1 MSKFLQKM
9 SVLDAAKKYND
20 GKAIEVKRNP
30 RSGHIIGL
38 INNPDENMSGAV
50 LIAGDNLQ
58 LENPVIFLCESE
70 EEDRKFSANPERVR
84 VGQKFLM
91 FCEDAGLEDTGET
104 LPM

>member
-1 MSKFLQKM
+1 MSKFLKKL
-9 SVLDAAKKYND
+9 SVADAAQKYND
-20 GKAIEVKRNP
+20 GKAIEVKRNS

-38 INNPDENMSGAV
+38 INNPDENMSGTV

-58 LENPVIFLCESE
+58 VENPVIFLCESE
-70 EEDRKFSANPERVR
+70 EEDKQFSSNPKKVK